1 MFLSYSAIIF
11 HHCSPSLISGIKKS
25 QAFLSIG
32 IQDLHLKP
40 ISSTHQHLSRI
51 IFSSFKSFRGA
62 GKSNSGKLAEECCY
76 GFLSIMVKKAAK
88 HQQRT
93 VHGRL
98 FLPSFHGAPRR
109 QAHHKETL
117 RWNGPWI
124 HLTIT
129 TKLEQ
134 LRCHSH
140 RFKPSPWSSLQHTAN
155 VNQVAAARRE
165 WWS

>member
-1 MFLSYSAIIF
+1 M
-11 HHCSPSLISGIKKS
+11 
-25 QAFLSIG
+25 
-32 IQDLHLKP
+32 
-40 ISSTHQHLSRI
+40 SRI

-76 GFLSIMVKKAAK
+76 GFLSIMVKKVAK

-117 RWNGPWI
+117 GWNGPWI

-134 LRCHSH
+134 LRCHSSDLSQAH
-140 RFKPSPWSSLQHTAN
+140 GVLCHTAN